1 MAEPSSKRAVV
12 VAIAGNLA
20 IAATK
25 FVAAAFT
32 GSSAMIS
39 EGIHSVVDTGNGV
52 LLLYGMRRAARLP
65 DENHAFGHG
74 KELYFWSFVVA
85 IIIFAGGGGMSI
97 YEGILHMRHPSP
109 LENPALNYVVLAVA
123 AVFEAASF
131 TVAWRE
137 FRQTRGGRGVWT
149 TIHAS
154 KDPSLFTVV
163 FEDSAA
169 LAGLAVAFL
178 GVFLSHVL
186 DAPRLD
192 GAASVV
198 IGSILCTVAVVLAR
212 ESRGLLVG
220 ESADPSTV
228 ADIRDL
234 SLADPDVV
242 DVLRVLTMHLGP
254 NDVLLNLKVEFAPG
268 LTAPEVAAAVDRV
281 EAAIRGGHP
290 EVGRIYVE
298 AGSTTGTI
306 APPEAP

>member
-1 MAEPSSKRAVV
+1 MAEPSSKKAVV
-12 VAIAGNLA
+12 AAIAGNLA
-20 IAATK
+20 IAVTK

-97 YEGILHMRHPSP
+97 YEGVLHMRHPRP

-123 AVFEAASF
+123 AVFEAISF

-137 FRQTRGGRGVWT
+137 FRQTRGGRGMWAA
-149 TIHAS
+149 IHAS

-178 GVFLSHVL
+178 GVFLGHLLHAPLST
-186 DAPRLD
+186 APRRSSS
-192 GAASVV
+192 G
-198 IGSILCTVAVVLAR
+198 
-212 ESRGLLVG
+212 
-220 ESADPSTV
+220 
-228 ADIRDL
+228 
-234 SLADPDVV
+234 
-242 DVLRVLTMHLGP
+242 
-254 NDVLLNLKVEFAPG
+254 
-268 LTAPEVAAAVDRV
+268 
-281 EAAIRGGHP
+281 
-290 EVGRIYVE
+290 
-298 AGSTTGTI
+298 
-306 APPEAP
+306 